1 MKGLKNTG
9 KSWGFIALFTILSSE
24 KVSAQLVESGINELW
39 QELYIY
45 KELNEKWSGGIL
57 LNNLYSSEYGH
68 YDWFLE
74 GKLSFRAIKWLEIEA
89 MYRQE
94 YYASN
99 GTDIVEYRPMIRFSG
114 KTQFW
119 DWSIRNRHR
128 FELRMFEIGKTR
140 LRYRTDLKI
149 NPNFNWTSYNIDPF
163 LLEEVFINQNGFSR
177 NRIYAGIQGKKQR
190 FEPSVYMVLQSNIIS
205 NTWHNQLILG
215 FMMGFEL

>member
-1 MKGLKNTG
+1 MKGLKNKG
-9 KSWGFIALFTILSSE
+9 KWSFIAFMTILSGE
-24 KVSAQLVESGINELW
+24 KGSAQLFESGINELW

-45 KELNEKWSGGIL
+45 KDLSEKWSGGIL
-57 LNNLYSSEYGH
+57 LNNLYSSEFGH

-74 GKLSFRAIKWLEIEA
+74 GKSSFHANKWLAIEA

-99 GTDIVEYRPMIRFSG
+99 GTEIVEYRPMIRFSG

-140 LRYRTDLKI
+140 LRYRTDVKI
-149 NPNFNWTSYNIDPF
+149 NPNFNWTSFNIDPF
-163 LLEEVFINQNGFSR
+163 VLQEVFINQNGFTR
-177 NRIYAGIQGKKQR
+177 NRIYAGIQGKNQR
-190 FEPSVYMVLQSNIIS
+190 IEPSVYLVLQSNIIS